1 MKFLLSLKI
10 ENKLTKEEI
19 LELYINQI
27 YLGQRSFG
35 FSAAANT
42 YFNKTL
48 ENLNLAEIAL
58 LAGLPKAPSR
68 YNPLSNPDLAI
79 ARQHTVLNNMYKY
92 GFIDRPSYILALEEH
107 LDLVEKNIRY
117 EIQADYIAEMV
128 RKVLHDE
135 YGNSIYTSGL
145 KVITTIKKKNQSVA
159 NQAIENGIINYMN
172 RQPLRIPEGF
182 VNLDDKSFN
191 DKKTKK
197 QFLRKALRSFKT
209 YNNFIPGIVLSTQP
223 YKIEVFLKN
232 NQYITIY
239 KKNLGLLKKDLA
251 KENRRKN

>member
-1 MKFLLSLKI
+1 
-10 ENKLTKEEI
+10 
-19 LELYINQI
+19 
-27 YLGQRSFG
+27 
-35 FSAAANT
+35 
-42 YFNKTL
+42 
-48 ENLNLAEIAL
+48 
-58 LAGLPKAPSR
+58 
-68 YNPLSNPDLAI
+68 
-79 ARQHTVLNNMYKY
+79 MYKY

-128 RKVLHDE
+128 RKVLYDE

-145 KVITTIKKKNQSVA
+145 KVITTIKKKNQKVA

-182 VNLDDKSFN
+182 INLDDKSFN

-232 NQYITIY
+232 NQFITIY

-251 KENRRKN
+251 KENLRKN